1 MRQHRPPCFLSPRI
15 IPTTSYVGALVAGQI
30 IAREK
35 SHAVVYGAQPVCA
48 GLLRTHTYTAN
59 SLMTVVL
66 PRVVSLDGLGLVTLA
81 VYLIVVGGWC
91 IR

>member
-1 MRQHRPPCFLSPRI
+1 MFSFPADHPHDVVRRCASRGPNHR
-15 IPTTSYVGALVAGQI
+15 
-30 IAREK
+30 AREIPRCGIRR
-35 SHAVVYGAQPVCA
+35 STRLRGFVT
-48 GLLRTHTYTAN
+48 RTHTYTAN

-66 PRVVSLDGLGLVTLA
+66 PRVSLDGLGLVTLA